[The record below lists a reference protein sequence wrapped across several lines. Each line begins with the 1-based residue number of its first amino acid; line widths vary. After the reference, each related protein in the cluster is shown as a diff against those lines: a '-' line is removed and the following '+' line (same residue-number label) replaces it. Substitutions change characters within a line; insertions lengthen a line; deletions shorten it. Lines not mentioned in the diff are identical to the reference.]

1 MQKSTFEAKDKQFI
15 ENYLKTYSLNRKL
28 WGIEKYMEEY
38 CRRPDSYLDSLDRDM
53 LNEAPI
59 ARAKMFSVRHFILE
73 LPNCDE
79 KLFLY
84 YHYIKGE
91 STERCAELL
100 GISRRSAFRMRNR
113 ALELAYNKY
122 TQREESP

>member
-1 MQKSTFEAKDKQFI
+1 MPRTPLGKEQKKEI
-15 ENYLKTYSLNRKL
+15 EGYLKTYILNKKL
-28 WGIEKYMEEY
+28 LGIERYHKDYFPSKM
-38 CRRPDSYLDSLDRDM
+38 PYLDMTDAKMLD
-53 LNEAPI
+53 EAPL
-59 ARAKMFSVRHFILE
+59 ARARMFSIRHFILD
-73 LPNCDE
+73 LPNSDE

-113 ALELAYNKY
+113 ALEMAYNKFC
-122 TQREESP
+122 S

>member
-1 MQKSTFEAKDKQFI
+1 MPIGKEERNYV
-15 ENYLKTYSLNRKL
+15 ENYLKTYAINKKL
-28 WGIEKYMEEY
+28 LGMEKYRAEY
-38 CRRPDSYLDSLDRDM
+38 LSRGASFLDSADEPI
-53 LNEAPI
+53 LNEAPL
-59 ARAKMFSVRHFILE
+59 ARAKMFGVRHFILD
-73 LPNCDE
+73 LPNSDE

-113 ALELAYNKY
+113 ALELAYKKY
-122 TQREESP
+122 ALDM